1 MDLRPYQNQA
11 LDGVRNELRA
21 GKKRVLVVAPTGS
34 GKTVIASKIIDCA
47 VAKSS
52 RVLFVAHRREI
63 IYQTSK
69 KLTDIGVEHGL
80 ILSGHRPSLMAPV
93 HVASIQTLIRRE
105 VPNAQI
111 VIFDEAHH
119 VSARS
124 YQKIIE
130 QYPEATILG
139 LTATPCRRD
148 GKGLGA
154 TFDSIIQVAQV
165 KELVEQDYL
174 VPFVAYAP
182 SKPDLK
188 GVKVKM
194 GDYVEDELAAAV
206 DKPQLIGDI
215 TEHWH
220 KLAKDRQ
227 TIVFCASIAHS
238 HHLVEAFRNSG
249 VAVEHLDGE
258 TPKDRRE
265 EILNDL
271 SKGNIQVVCNVGVLT
286 EGYDC
291 PVVSCIVLA
300 RPTKSY
306 GLFLQM
312 AGRGMRPAPGKTDLL
327 LLDHSGSIYEHGLID
342 EDVIWTLEPGKLSW
356 EKKKYEKKTQCPW
369 ICDHCHYINQPSKDK
384 HCSKCGLKPVE
395 TKSVAVGPGMLERVT
410 KRKNQVPVNP
420 ADYVKVWKDCFWKSV
435 RLGLKVG
442 AAAHMYRKKTG
453 KWPRGFELMPT
464 NKEHWQ
470 MPADIYYQTVIKR
483 APNEA
488 NRQTA

>member
-1 MDLRPYQNQA
+1 MELRPYQNQA
-11 LDGVRNELRA
+11 LEEVRNELRQ
-21 GKKRVLVVAPTGS
+21 GKRRVLIVAPTGS

-47 VAKSS
+47 ISKSS

-80 ILSGHRPSLMAPV
+80 ILSGHRPSFLASV

-105 VPNAQI
+105 VPAADI

-130 QYPEATILG
+130 QYPNATILG

-154 TFDSIIQVAQV
+154 TFSALVQVSQV
-165 KELVEQDYL
+165 KGLVEQNFL

-182 SKPDLK
+182 SRPDLK

-194 GDYVEDELAAAV
+194 GDYAEDQLAEAV
-206 DKPQLIGDI
+206 DKPQLVGDI
-215 TEHWH
+215 AEHWY
-220 KLAKDRQ
+220 KLAKGRQ
-227 TIVFCASIAHS
+227 TIIFCASIAHS
-238 HHLVEAFRNSG
+238 NHIADAFSAMG
-249 VAVEHLDGE
+249 VRVKHLDGE
-258 TPKDRRE
+258 TPKDQRE
-265 EILNDL
+265 EILDDL
-271 SKGNIQVVCNVGVLT
+271 AKGNIQVVCNVGVLT

-291 PVVSCIVLA
+291 PAVSCVVLA

-312 AGRGMRPAPGKTDLL
+312 AGRGMRPHPSKTDLL
-327 LLDHSGSIYEHGLID
+327 LLDHAGAIYEHGMID
-342 EDVIWTLEPGKLSW
+342 DDVNWTLEPGKLSW
-356 EKKKYEKKTQCPW
+356 EKKKYEKKTAMPW
-369 ICDHCHYINQPSKDK
+369 ICDHCHHVNQPTRSK
-384 HCSKCGLKPVE
+384 HCEKCGLKPIE
-395 TKSVAVGPGMLERVT
+395 TKQIAVGPGHLERVKKKT
-410 KRKNQVPVNP
+410 KTAFNSGEE
-420 ADYVKVWKDCFWKSV
+420 AKVWKDSFWRCV
-435 RLGLKVG
+435 RLGLKMG

-453 KWPRGFELMPT
+453 KWPRGFELMPRDSQ
-464 NKEHWQ
+464 HWQ
-470 MPADIYYQTVIKR
+470 MPADVYYHTIVKGQH
-483 APNEA
+483 AA
-488 NRQTA
+488 G

>member
-1 MDLRPYQNQA
+1 MDLRPYQIKA
-11 LDGVRNELRA
+11 LECVRNELRA
-21 GKKRVLVVAPTGS
+21 GKKRVLLVAPTGS
-34 GKTVIASKIIDCA
+34 GKTVVASKIIESA
-47 VAKSS
+47 VTKSS

-69 KLTDIGVEHGL
+69 KLADIGVEHGL
-80 ILSGHRPSLMAPV
+80 ILNGHRPSLMAPV
-93 HVASIQTLIRRE
+93 HVASIQTLIRRDHPE
-105 VPNAQI
+105 ANL

-119 VSARS
+119 VSAKS
-124 YQKIIE
+124 YQSVIE
-130 QYPEATILG
+130 KYPNVTILG

-154 TFDSIIQVAQV
+154 TFDSIVQVAQV
-165 KELVEQDYL
+165 KDLVEQNYL

-194 GDYVEDELAAAV
+194 GDYVEDELAKAV

-215 TEHWH
+215 TEHWY

-238 HHLVEAFRNSG
+238 NHLTDSFRSIG
-249 VAVEHLDGE
+249 VKVAHLDGE
-258 TPKDRRE
+258 TPKERRE

-271 SKGNIQVVCNVGVLT
+271 SGGNIQVVCNVGVLT

-312 AGRGMRPAPGKTDLL
+312 AGRGMRPFLGKSDLL
-327 LLDHSGSIYEHGLID
+327 LLDHAGAIYEHGMID
-342 EDVIWTLEPGKLSW
+342 ADVLWSLEPGKLSW
-356 EKKKYEKKTQCPW
+356 ETKKYEKKTAMPW
-369 ICDHCHYINQPSKDK
+369 ICDHCHFVNEPTRDK
-384 HCSKCGLKPVE
+384 HCAKCGLKPVE
-395 TKSVAVGPGMLERVT
+395 TKQIAVAPGHLQRVRE
-410 KRKNQVPVNP
+410 KAKHEPRPGDEAKI
-420 ADYVKVWKDCFWKSV
+420 WKDCFWKSV

-453 KWPRGFELMPT
+453 KWPRGFELMPRER
-464 NKEHWQ
+464 EHWQ
-470 MPADIYYQTVIKR
+470 MPADVYYQTVVKGYAADR
-483 APNEA
+483 KATFA
-488 NRQTA
+488 S